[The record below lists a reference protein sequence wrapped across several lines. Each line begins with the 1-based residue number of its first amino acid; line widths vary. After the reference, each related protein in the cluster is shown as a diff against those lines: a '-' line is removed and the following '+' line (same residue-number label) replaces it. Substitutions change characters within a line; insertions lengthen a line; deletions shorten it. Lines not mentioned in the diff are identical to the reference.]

1 MSANIP
7 NGGSLTVYK
16 ILKLSK
22 LHFELIGSYLFRGA
36 YFFNDRYDKNK
47 ILPLKG
53 GEKIIFQLLKVLCLC
68 IL

>member
-7 NGGSLTVYK
+7 NGGSLTVHK

-22 LHFELIGSYLFRGA
+22 LHFELIGSYPILA
-36 YFFNDRYDKNK
+36 ELISLMTDDTIKNK

-53 GEKIIFQLLKVLCLC
+53 GEKIHFSIT
-68 IL
+68 